1 MGFESADD
9 SEQVKNKIIFVVFG
23 VDLRIHGGFL
33 MDARKA
39 GHNSRGKHL
48 YDKNGIKMV

>member
-23 VDLRIHGGFL
+23 VDLRIHRVIPYGCPKG
-33 MDARKA
+33 
-39 GHNSRGKHL
+39 
-48 YDKNGIKMV
+48 